1 MCAPSY
7 DQSSTPPVPV
17 FVCVCAGVCVRVQQM
32 RKILISF
39 WKFHSK
45 KAKAATKVV
54 CRRDA
59 DGCVYWGQ
67 WPGTHTQ
74 THRLVYACMCVCAAS
89 YALFAISNLK
99 AHTHRQRKGESRT
112 HAQWQGRVIGPLALK
127 GILICPNPFG
137 LLLLLLLLLN
147 NPVKCR
153 QSPPCPSSPPCLC
166 WEEKENKASRVNWP
180 RPEREAI
187 PSWDHWEGVAII
199 AHISRAYGKGECRN
213 IRKEEARTHT
223 HSGVSHTRDTKL
235 YRYN

>member
-1 MCAPSY
+1 M
-7 DQSSTPPVPV
+7 
-17 FVCVCAGVCVRVQQM
+17 
-32 RKILISF
+32 KISLEKSEGCH
-39 WKFHSK
+39 KSCLQ
-45 KAKAATKVV
+45 A
-54 CRRDA
+54 RRGWLRLLRPMTRHA
-59 DGCVYWGQ
+59 H
-67 WPGTHTQ
+67 TNTQ
-74 THRLVYACMCVCAAS
+74 TSVCLHVCVCAAS

-99 AHTHRQRKGESRT
+99 AHTHRQRKGERRT

-153 QSPPCPSSPPCLC
+153 QSPPCPPSPPCLC

-199 AHISRAYGKGECRN
+199 AHISRAERGR
-213 IRKEEARTHT
+213 RKQAYKKERSTHT
-223 HSGVSHTRDTKL
+223 RTSHTRATKL